1 MAFWKKSDDPWDR
14 KPEKRQETTWYE
26 QDAPPAEEKRELTPE
41 EQRIRN
47 IIEGPKATPVT
58 PEQCPWCGKDM
69 EMVSVYS
76 RGGTVCWRKGEP
88 GRWVD
93 DDQVLQDPVDSIWD
107 IPRKRAWYCESCGKM
122 TLAVPKPKTML
133 NDPNSFADYAR
144 QWKEMEEREKEE
156 ARRKKRGE

>member
-69 EMVSVYS
+69 EMVSV
-76 RGGTVCWRKGEP
+76 
-88 GRWVD
+88 
-93 DDQVLQDPVDSIWD
+93 
-107 IPRKRAWYCESCGKM
+107 
-122 TLAVPKPKTML
+122 
-133 NDPNSFADYAR
+133 
-144 QWKEMEEREKEE
+144 
-156 ARRKKRGE
+156 